1 MVRMTG
7 REHYIAGI
15 ATSILV
21 GMASYLSHGNKS
33 IAYTISVAGIISTT
47 FLDPDLD
54 MAENAL
60 INRKYT
66 PSVVKRWGF
75 LKFIW
80 LPYGYLF
87 RHRSVFT
94 HFPFLSDFI
103 RLLYLFVV
111 VFLPIDLALFNLSLT
126 SQLKT
131 LHLKPNEILAVWLGM
146 GSSTAVH
153 YLTDLFTTEFFTD
166 GRPPKPLPH
175 YPRHSDK
182 PISYHRHQDKDH
194 EQSPP

>member
-1 MVRMTG
+1 MTG

-21 GMASYLSHGNKS
+21 GMASYMSHGNKS
-33 IAYTISVAGIISTT
+33 IAYLISAAGIISTT

-66 PSVVKRWGF
+66 PGVVKRWGF

-80 LPYGYLF
+80 LPYGYVF

-94 HFPFLSDFI
+94 HFPFLSDLI

-111 VFLPIDLALFNLSLT
+111 VFLPIDLTLFNLSLT
-126 SQLKT
+126 SKLKT

-166 GRPPKPLPH
+166 ERPPKQFPH
-175 YPRHSDK
+175 YPQYPHK
-182 PISYHRHQDKDH
+182 PTPYYRHQDKDPEH
-194 EQSPP
+194 PS

>member
-1 MVRMTG
+1 MTG

-21 GMASYLSHGNKS
+21 GMASYMSHGNKS
-33 IAYTISVAGIISTT
+33 IAYLISASGIISTT

-75 LKFIW
+75 FKFIW
-80 LPYGYLF
+80 LPYGYVF

-94 HFPFLSDFI
+94 HFPFLSDLI
-103 RLLYLFVV
+103 RLLYLFIV

-126 SQLKT
+126 SKLKT

-166 GRPPKPLPH
+166 ERPPKPFPH
-175 YPRHSDK
+175 YPRYPEK
-182 PISYHRHQDKDH
+182 PIPYYRHQDKDPKH
-194 EQSPP
+194 LS